1 MARMLMMMSS
11 SSAVRRR
18 GGGGGRGGGGVRRGV
33 HVKATEKNNNKKNNV
48 RSLGM
53 RPLSSAAGEVG
64 ALSSPNWVFAAGVS
78 SAERKGET
86 VQVEEEEG
94 GAAWE
99 EEREHVSVK
108 YAVAMRRRRRR
119 RRAMD
124 VSSIVKDDSSANFGL
139 QRLSAS
145 EGLGIVLHAATG
157 QSAAAVVYGE
167 RGAGVWPADD
177 DTNMKAHT
185 PTTQYSP
192 RRTMAVQFT
201 CNRCQTRTERR
212 INPKAY
218 TDGTIFVECSGCSVH
233 HKLIDNLNLYYEGD
247 ANRRLEAAQLIEVF
261 PRMDGKQFFKM
272 KRLDICDDEGNE

>member
-1 MARMLMMMSS
+1 MARMLLMSPS

-18 GGGGGRGGGGVRRGV
+18 GGGGGCGGGGMRRGV
-33 HVKATEKNNNKKNNV
+33 HVKATEKNNNKKKNLEKNNV

-86 VQVEEEEG
+86 VQVEEEE
-94 GAAWE
+94 
-99 EEREHVSVK
+99 REHVSAK

>member
-1 MARMLMMMSS
+1 M
-11 SSAVRRR
+11 RRR
-18 GGGGGRGGGGVRRGV
+18 VC
-33 HVKATEKNNNKKNNV
+33 VKATERSKNDV
-48 RSLGM
+48 QSVGM
-53 RPLSSAAGEVG
+53 IPLSSTKREGGE
-64 ALSSPNWVFAAGVS
+64 ALASPNWVFAGVS
-78 SAERKGET
+78 SAERKGEEE
-86 VQVEEEEG
+86 EEEEG
-94 GAAWE
+94 EEEGETAW
-99 EEREHVSVK
+99 EEREHVSVET
-108 YAVAMRRRRRR
+108 AVAMRRRRRR
-119 RRAMD
+119 RRGMD
-124 VSSIVKDDSSANFGL
+124 ASSMVKDDSSANLGL
-139 QRLSAS
+139 QRLSAP

-157 QSAAAVVYGE
+157 QSSAAAVVYGD

-177 DTNMKAHT
+177 DTDRKAEM

-261 PRMDGKQFFKM
+261 PRMDGKQIFKM
-272 KRLDICDDEGNE
+272 KRLDISDDDE